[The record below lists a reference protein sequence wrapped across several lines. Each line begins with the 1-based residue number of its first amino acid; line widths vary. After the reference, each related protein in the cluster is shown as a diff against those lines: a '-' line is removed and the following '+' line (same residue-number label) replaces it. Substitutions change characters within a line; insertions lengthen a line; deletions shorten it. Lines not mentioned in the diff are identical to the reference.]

1 MNVDKIMRLVMLASS
16 PNEHEAR
23 TAAWMA
29 CKAIREGGLM
39 LVPVESARSRPPPP
53 PPRPEPPPPPPRS
66 SYADAKAKA
75 TDSVER
81 KLIVLQFKG
90 WCRSCRKDIP
100 AGAEAWW
107 AKGDGC
113 VCTRCRP

>member
-1 MNVDKIMRLVMLASS
+1 MNVDKIMRLVALASS

-29 CKAIREGGLM
+29 CKAIREGGLV
-39 LVPVESARSRPPPP
+39 LVPVESARQRPPPP
-53 PPRPEPPPPPPRS
+53 PPRPEPPPRPN
-66 SYADAKAKA
+66 YADAKAKA
-75 TDSVER
+75 TAR

-90 WCRSCRKDIP
+90 WCRTCRQDIP

-113 VCTRCRP
+113 VCTRCQP